1 MIKQPLASIMMTMMT
16 VLMMMIGGSTLSFLS
31 VVEVV
36 DAAATS
42 TTIAG
47 SPPKIDLS
55 SFSNINISS
64 VSSVSSSSASS
75 QSNSNVIEVE
85 MGRMV
90 MQLRSSVDSDTIQLQ
105 NEMKLLTTN
114 YLNSYFSSYYK
125 TFAPEPPNNPTT
137 RKQQQQQQQQQQDE
151 DGSGGGD
158 GGGGDGVTVEI
169 ETNVGKDAPDSDS
182 NVTTSSDSQTVEEYF
197 SFVNIAVGSF
207 GVHGVDG
214 SFISTLEFAG
224 NVVFRYDPAPSQ
236 PFITTLVRNA
246 FQGANEQL
254 FISHLLKSNKLQFLQ
269 ELTHIIVELD
279 NTAVV
284 ETALD
289 DNHNIMEG
297 NGEGSGQQQDGP
309 VVSSSSNSDSQEA
322 RSRTSALDWLNAQDR
337 WAEILLY
344 VAAGCI
350 GLVAL
355 LCCFSFLRCCC
366 FNPSRS
372 KVVVGGAK
380 HFTANGV
387 VVDDD
392 EPIAVKTVEVPMAKS
407 RGSSSVDP
415 TAIYRKSSS
424 SSSSSKG
431 GYYNRDGWKKTRK
444 SSSSSTTTSSSYRRS
459 TYPAPHY
466 DDSLLDQL
474 ERAPP
479 SPDRSISSQDSS
491 MFSYSDNMSA
501 CTSSKASVASGTSSR
516 FSIGSTVSRF
526 SMDMPSIDLGAW
538 QSAVRGN
545 TVISAT
551 TTNNNVPFG
560 HDISAI
566 GKSDL
571 GIIQEES
578 NDEELVRRND
588 SRGSNSGSSNE
599 DPDGIHSSSSRRRLS
614 KSSSAYRNK
623 KKGHHST
630 RRSSINR
637 EPKEEFADISLQSD
651 SSDVIADLRNLS
663 IQIKR
668 QAVRQSAVE
677 P

>member
-1 MIKQPLASIMMTMMT
+1 MTMMT

-64 VSSVSSSSASS
+64 ATSSSASASS
-75 QSNSNVIEVE
+75 QSSNVIEVD

-125 TFAPEPPNNPTT
+125 TFAPEPPSPTT
-137 RKQQQQQQQQQQDE
+137 RKQQQQDE
-151 DGSGGGD
+151 DGGSD
-158 GGGGDGVTVEI
+158 GGGGVPVEI

-182 NVTTSSDSQTVEEYF
+182 NVTSSGSQTVEDYF

-236 PFITTLVRNA
+236 PFITTLMRNA

-297 NGEGSGQQQDGP
+297 NGEGSGPQQQDGP

-466 DDSLLDQL
+466 NDSLLDQL

-501 CTSSKASVASGTSSR
+501 CTSSKASVASG
-516 FSIGSTVSRF
+516 
-526 SMDMPSIDLGAW
+526 
-538 QSAVRGN
+538 
-545 TVISAT
+545 
-551 TTNNNVPFG
+551 
-560 HDISAI
+560 
-566 GKSDL
+566 
-571 GIIQEES
+571 
-578 NDEELVRRND
+578 
-588 SRGSNSGSSNE
+588 
-599 DPDGIHSSSSRRRLS
+599 
-614 KSSSAYRNK
+614 
-623 KKGHHST
+623 
-630 RRSSINR
+630 
-637 EPKEEFADISLQSD
+637 
-651 SSDVIADLRNLS
+651 
-663 IQIKR
+663 
-668 QAVRQSAVE
+668 
-677 P
+677 